1 MNICETRSRSMSD
14 LIAHQW
20 GRLGDL
26 IQTGVV
32 LSRWKSQTSGRVALT
47 YDSRYQAVVER
58 MSCVDDGFPLDLSR
72 IVGDSRS
79 ERECETILT
88 IEQALNGMQ
97 SLCGGV
103 HLVLNR
109 SNSVALL
116 SHLLKPEVSIGYRWD
131 NGQLRTPAILADW
144 LNGPDENPY
153 PAHVCDT
160 WSQMAGLSCDSIPG
174 DVLFGKKANR
184 KTDPKAFR
192 ILLVADAGET
202 YRTLPTPW
210 LAGLCRE
217 LLKLPQLHITAV
229 GSKTGNGMDKL
240 NSLAASNEYQFED
253 LRGRT
258 TLMELISLCERHD
271 AAIGP
276 DTGGL
281 HLAAACGC
289 FPIGLYSGGASVFN
303 TGPYSA
309 RACVLQNPE
318 WT

>member
-1 MNICETRSRSMSD
+1 MSD

-47 YDSRYQAVVER
+47 YDSRYQTVVKR

-116 SHLLKPEVSIGYRWD
+116 SHLLKPEVSLGYRWD

-144 LNGPDENPY
+144 LNGPDKNPY
-153 PAHVCDT
+153 PAHVC
-160 WSQMAGLSCDSIPG
+160 
-174 DVLFGKKANR
+174 
-184 KTDPKAFR
+184 
-192 ILLVADAGET
+192 
-202 YRTLPTPW
+202 
-210 LAGLCRE
+210 
-217 LLKLPQLHITAV
+217 
-229 GSKTGNGMDKL
+229 
-240 NSLAASNEYQFED
+240 
-253 LRGRT
+253 
-258 TLMELISLCERHD
+258 
-271 AAIGP
+271 
-276 DTGGL
+276 
-281 HLAAACGC
+281 
-289 FPIGLYSGGASVFN
+289 
-303 TGPYSA
+303 
-309 RACVLQNPE
+309 
-318 WT
+318 